1 MEEDW
6 KREVLSDE
14 ILPYGSVVACTEV
27 RQRAIRLIGKDDLS
41 ESRHEEWKKEA
52 AKYHRDDRQSDCRR
66 SVSFDFFFEAQFSLY
81 APSESNAMSMSLIPM
96 KGTMIPPAPQM
107 SAFLM
112 NRAIV
117 LVGLNRIP
125 PIARGI
131 RSGMMIALKMSAE
144 RTAVFSPS
152 PRTFRAFSSGRVV
165 ANITGTIAKYLAT
178 SLAMLNVVTAPR
190 VMSSCFPSITTSMI
204 FAGFDS
210 KSTMLAASF
219 AA

>member
-81 APSESNAMSMSLIPM
+81 APSESNAMSMSL
-96 KGTMIPPAPQM
+96 
-107 SAFLM
+107 
-112 NRAIV
+112 NRS
-117 LVGLNRIP
+117 P

-165 ANITGTIAKYLAT
+165 ANITGTIATYLST
-178 SLAMLNVVTAPR
+178 SLAMMNVVTAPR
-190 VMSSCFPSITTSMI
+190 VNRSCFPSITTSMI